1 MLTQHN
7 IIIILY
13 SLPIYQLLF
22 YTIQLISFKKSNPS
36 RKYLGLLLLTMT
48 LFLLVN
54 AIYHLGYTNLMNS
67 LYYLFIPLMLALPP
81 VFYLY
86 INSLT
91 NKNYQ
96 IRWFSKFVLFIPPLF
111 VFVLNIFTFG
121 FLTSHHRQLFFADD
135 HTVFGASLGSAGMP
149 ILVLWISLLVLLALQ
164 IMLAFS
170 KTRSLI
176 DTEQALIEKQP
187 GYLAHL
193 QFKWVNII
201 AGSLIVFMVAGAL
214 QILLSGP
221 KDLPS
226 SVAFN
231 VLMLIS
237 GGLAGYYGMK
247 QDSLLTAVAGVGAVD
262 KPMILKGS
270 NDANLNGTINSTERS
285 VTNEEAEEVI
295 NKLETLFQ
303 AEKPFLDKRYSI
315 DDLCRQINIR
325 RSKVTP
331 VINEVLGKNFH
342 SLIND
347 YRIREAILIME
358 TDESNLT
365 MDTIGDMVG
374 FHSRS
379 TFYACFKKYTGQTPK
394 EYIVNTKAVER
405 A

>member
-1 MLTQHN
+1 MLTQNN

-54 AIYHLGYTNLMNS
+54 AIYHLGHTNLITS
-67 LYYLFIPLMLALPP
+67 LYYLFIPLLMTLPP

-86 INSLT
+86 LISLT
-91 NKNYQ
+91 NKTYQ
-96 IRWFSKFVLFIPPLF
+96 MRWFSKFVLFIPPLS

-121 FLTSHHRQLFFADD
+121 LLTSHQRQLFFIDD
-135 HTVFGASLGSAGMP
+135 HTIFGASLGSAGMP
-149 ILVLWISLLVLLALQ
+149 LLVLWLSLFVLLALQ
-164 IMLAFS
+164 IMLAIS
-170 KTRSLI
+170 KVRALI
-176 DTEQALIEKQP
+176 DTEKVLIDQQP

-201 AGSLIVFMVAGAL
+201 AGSLLVFIIAGAL
-214 QILLSGP
+214 QILLCGP
-221 KDLPS
+221 NQLPS

-237 GGLAGYYGMK
+237 GGLAGYYGMR
-247 QDSLLTAVAGVGAVD
+247 QDTLLTEVAGVGSVD
-262 KPMILKGS
+262 KPMAFSGS
-270 NDANLNGTINSTERS
+270 ASESLADTPVKVERS
-285 VTNEEAEEVI
+285 VSKEEAEEVI
-295 NKLETLFQ
+295 KKVEAFFQ
-303 AEKPFLDKRYSI
+303 DQKPYLDERYSI
-315 DDLCRQINIR
+315 DKLCSQINTR

-331 VINEVLGKNFH
+331 VLNEVLGKNFH

-347 YRIREAILIME
+347 YRIREAIRIME

-394 EYIVNTKAVER
+394 EFIISGKAGG
-405 A
+405 

>member
-1 MLTQHN
+1 MLTQNN

-54 AIYHLGYTNLMNS
+54 AIYHLGYTNLITS
-67 LYYLFIPLMLALPP
+67 LYYLFIPLMMALPP

-86 INSLT
+86 LNSLT

-96 IRWFSKFVLFIPPLF
+96 MRWFSKFVLFIPPLF

-121 FLTSHHRQLFFADD
+121 LLTSHQRQLFFTDD
-135 HTVFGASLGSAGMP
+135 HTIFGASLGSAGMP
-149 ILVLWISLLVLLALQ
+149 LLVLWLSLFVLLALQ
-164 IMLAFS
+164 IILAIS
-170 KTRSLI
+170 KVRALI
-176 DTEQALIEKQP
+176 DTEKALIDQQP

-201 AGSLIVFMVAGAL
+201 AGSLLVFIVAGAL

-221 KDLPS
+221 QELPS
-226 SVAFN
+226 SVVFN

-247 QDSLLTAVAGVGAVD
+247 QDSLLTEVAGVGSVD
-262 KPMILKGS
+262 KPLVFSEYTNESLAGTPGS
-270 NDANLNGTINSTERS
+270 VERS
-285 VTNEEAEEVI
+285 FTDEEAEEVI
-295 NKLETLFQ
+295 KKVEALFQ
-303 AEKPFLDKRYSI
+303 DQKPYLDKRYSI
-315 DDLCRQINIR
+315 DDLCSQINTR

-331 VINEVLGKNFH
+331 VLNEVLGKNFH

-347 YRIREAILIME
+347 YRIREAIRIME
-358 TDESNLT
+358 TDELNLT

-394 EYIVNTKAVER
+394 EFIISGKTGG
-405 A
+405 

>member
-1 MLTQHN
+1 MLTQNN

-54 AIYHLGYTNLMNS
+54 AIYHLGYINMMTK
-67 LYYLFIPLMLALPP
+67 LYYLYIPLIMALLP

-91 NKNYQ
+91 NKNYE
-96 IRWFSKFVLFIPPLF
+96 ILWFSRFVLFIPPLF
-111 VFVLNIFTFG
+111 VLVLNLLTYG
-121 FLTSHHRQLFFADD
+121 LLTSHRRQMFFNDD
-135 HTVFGASLGSAGMP
+135 HTIFGASLGSAGLP
-149 ILVLWISLLVLLALQ
+149 LLVLWLSLLVLLALQ
-164 IMLAFS
+164 IILAVS
-170 KTRSLI
+170 KFRSLI
-176 DTEQALIEKQP
+176 DTEKALIKQQP

-193 QFKWVNII
+193 QFKWLNII
-201 AGSLIVFMVAGAL
+201 TASLLVFIVAGAL

-231 VLMLIS
+231 ILMLIS

-247 QDSLLTAVAGVGAVD
+247 QDILLTEVAGVGSVGRPIVLTA
-262 KPMILKGS
+262 S
-270 NDANLNGTINSTERS
+270 NSENINDTLNTNERS
-285 VTNEEAEEVI
+285 VSDEEAEEVI
-295 NKLETLFQ
+295 KKVETLFQ
-303 AEKPFLDKRYSI
+303 NEKPYLDKRYSI
-315 DDLCRQINIR
+315 DDLCRQINTR

-331 VINEVLGKNFH
+331 VINEVIGKNFH

-347 YRIREAILIME
+347 YRVREAIRIME

-394 EYIVNTKAVER
+394 EFIISGKTGR
-405 A
+405 